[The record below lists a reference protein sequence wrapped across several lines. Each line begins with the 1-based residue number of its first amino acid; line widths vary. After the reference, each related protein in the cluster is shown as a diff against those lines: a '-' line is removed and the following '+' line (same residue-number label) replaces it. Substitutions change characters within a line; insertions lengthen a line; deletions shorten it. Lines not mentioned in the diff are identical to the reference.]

1 MLVIIDEFI
10 DFIKAGG
17 TDDDVLPLSIEEEP
31 LRAD

>member
-1 MLVIIDEFI
+1 MFVIADEFV

-17 TDDDVLPLSIEEEP
+17 TDDDVLLLSIKEEP